1 MQYTPR
7 NVTLAF
13 NHAGLTHYGGS
24 FFLHEF
30 FRVLQIRHFLAR
42 HLNWYRR
49 NSDYT
54 LSQMILALTWPL
66 ILGLDRIETASLLR
80 SNGTFQFLTGLQ
92 TFPHPQT
99 LRRFLL
105 SAPTSF
111 TTQLRRAND
120 GLLQLLTHLPRHRSR
135 LTLDLDSTV
144 VTTFGHQQGAC
155 VGYNPRY
162 RGKRSYQP
170 LLCV

>member
-30 FRVLQIRHFLAR
+30 LRVMQIRHFLAR

-49 NSDYT
+49 NSNYT

-66 ILGLDRIETASLLR
+66 MLGLDRIETAAFS
-80 SNGTFQFLTGLQ
+80 
-92 TFPHPQT
+92 
-99 LRRFLL
+99 RRIQVVQMICEICGICGMLF
-105 SAPTSF
+105 TSID
-111 TTQLRRAND
+111 RRE
-120 GLLQLLTHLPRHRSR
+120 LKYPEKSVQQLLII
-135 LTLDLDSTV
+135 
-144 VTTFGHQQGAC
+144 F
-155 VGYNPRY
+155 
-162 RGKRSYQP
+162 
-170 LLCV
+170 